1 MIDHTISLGSCLR
14 TFQTWK
20 SGGNLFHSSGTFNSY
35 SVDLQGLACESQQT
49 SLPNFSI
56 FFSIIFQ
63 HLYSCIN
70 RNFSMANK
78 KIEEEVPKILKSLK
92 YPFTISKSAMF
103 SIGSLHSWPP
113 LLGALHWMV
122 ELIKVCYQSGLW
134 LFIFFLY
141 FLRICCDKRKD

>member
-1 MIDHTISLGSCLR
+1 
-14 TFQTWK
+14 
-20 SGGNLFHSSGTFNSY
+20 
-35 SVDLQGLACESQQT
+35 
-49 SLPNFSI
+49 
-56 FFSIIFQ
+56 
-63 HLYSCIN
+63 
-70 RNFSMANK
+70 MANK